1 MGTEGRKS
9 DPDGEM
15 PRGSF
20 ACFLAA
26 AAVFAGGCSTP
37 LGSGKASTEE
47 IEQALAE
54 SDFHAADAKCEEVT
68 GGWDY
73 VCHFADPRG
82 GRWKI
87 GVLVEGRRL
96 TRSSAP
102 VAETA
107 VLAAPRAIANEG
119 YEDWLDRV
127 SALCR
132 QVNVEM
138 KALPTPRSSAEFE
151 TYIDSVQR
159 IGVRYSARLAALPP
173 PPKLIDRETY
183 GRLLLMMGEDNRQ
196 AGELRKAV
204 HDRDRAAVDRLL
216 RDLAYRNSAENELF
230 NSLGGDC

>member
-1 MGTEGRKS
+1 
-9 DPDGEM
+9 M

-26 AAVFAGGCSTP
+26 TAVLAAGCSTLP
-37 LGSGKASTEE
+37 GSDEASTED

-54 SDFHAADAKCEEVT
+54 SDFHAADAKCEQAAS
-68 GGWDY
+68 GWDY
-73 VCHFADPRG
+73 VCHFSDVGRQ
-82 GRWKI
+82 RWKI

-107 VLAAPRAIANEG
+107 ILASPRAIDDEG
-119 YEDWLDRV
+119 YEGWLDRV

-138 KALPTPRSSAEFE
+138 NALPTPRSRAEFE

-159 IGVRYSARLAALPP
+159 IGLRYSARLAALPP
-173 PPKLIDRETY
+173 PPKLTDRETY
-183 GRLLLMMGEDNRQ
+183 GRLLLMLGEDNRQ

-216 RDLAYRNSAENELF
+216 RDLASRNSAENELF
-230 NSLGGDC
+230 NRLGGDC